1 MNIFEMAKIPL
12 NQAIEAMQ
20 LDPGAAAIIAVP
32 ERTLEVS
39 IPLKM
44 DDGSTKVFTG
54 YRSQHSTVLGPAK
67 GGVRYHQNVSL
78 DEVKTLAFWM
88 TCKCAVAGLPYG
100 GGKGGIIVDPKTLS
114 KRELEALTRA
124 YIDRIAMIIGE
135 KKDIPAPD
143 MNTNAQIMGW
153 MMDEY
158 SKITGQF
165 EPGFITGKA
174 ICVGGSLGRTAATG
188 RGVVTAALE
197 ALKLKGIAPQDAT
210 AAVQG
215 FGNVGSWTAKLFNEE
230 GVKVV
235 AVSDVKGAIYNADGL
250 DCNDVEKFAQAN
262 GSVVGYPGAKV
273 ITNAELLA
281 LEVTILSPCAMELQ
295 ITKDNAANVKA
306 QIVAEGA
313 NGPTTPEADEILSAK
328 GVFVVPDILANGG
341 GVTVSYFE
349 WVQNLYR
356 YFWSEGEVVEK
367 QIVMM
372 RNAFK
377 NVHAAAEKYGVN
389 MRVAAY
395 IVALS
400 SLDEAM
406 KVRGMY

>member
-100 GGKGGIIVDPKTLS
+100 GGKGGIIVDPNTLS

-197 ALKLKGIAPQDAT
+197 ALKLKGIAPQNAT

-356 YFWSEGEVVEK
+356 YFWSEEEVVEK

-377 NVHAAAEKYGVN
+377 NVYAASEKYGVN